1 MINLIRVFLFVLKIT
16 KSKRI
21 TVLFNRFLLRL
32 MSECQILE
40 NLKGEY
46 LVIYR
51 MYPFRIQLEI
61 TGDLKQKLIKSQ
73 TYSII
78 DLNSNL
84 LIYQCRVGK

>member
-21 TVLFNRFLLRL
+21 TILFNRFLLRL
-32 MSECQILE
+32 MLECKILE

-46 LVIYR
+46 VAIYR

-73 TYSII
+73 IYSII
-78 DLNSNL
+78 DLTSNK
-84 LIYQCRVGK
+84 LIYQCRIGK